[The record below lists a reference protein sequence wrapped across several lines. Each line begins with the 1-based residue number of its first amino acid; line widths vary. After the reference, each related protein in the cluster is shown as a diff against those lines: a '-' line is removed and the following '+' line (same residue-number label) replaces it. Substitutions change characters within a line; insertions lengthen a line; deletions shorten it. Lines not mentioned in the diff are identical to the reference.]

1 MRIVAYLI
9 VLLSGIGAAAVMHK
23 HGGLKSPIAILPS
36 LIVLNFIAT
45 LVHELGHAW
54 MARQRGAQ
62 VMQIAVLPFQFD
74 AVARH
79 FGLAS
84 PRRDSEVGGYVLYV
98 FEEIHESR
106 RDSAL
111 IAGAGPVA
119 NFLLAAAVLLLA
131 FAWPAPVDPF
141 ALSSAAPVEV
151 VKTVP
156 DDWAITRPAPQ
167 GLPDNATMS
176 RVLADYDAYRT
187 SEAWYLAGRG
197 LAIALG
203 ILSLAAALANLL
215 PFRGSDGYVLREAL
229 FGRQPRV

>member
-1 MRIVAYLI
+1 MRFVAYLI
-9 VLLSGIGAAAVMHK
+9 VLLFGIVAFAAMHQ
-23 HGGLKSPIAILPS
+23 HGGLKSPIVILPS
-36 LIVLNFIAT
+36 LIVLSFVAT

-62 VMQIAVLPFQFD
+62 VMRIAVLPFQFD
-74 AVARH
+74 AFTRH

-84 PRRDSEVGGYVLYV
+84 PHRDSEVGGYVLYA
-98 FEEIHESR
+98 FEEIQESR

-111 IAGAGPVA
+111 IAGAGPLA
-119 NFLLAAAVLLLA
+119 NLLLAAAVLLLA

-141 ALSSAAPVEV
+141 AVSSAAPVEAL
-151 VKTVP
+151 KTVP
-156 DDWAITRPAPQ
+156 DDWAITRTEPQ

-176 RVLADYDAYRT
+176 RVLAEYDTYRA
-187 SEAWYLAGRG
+187 SEARYLAGRG

-203 ILSLAAALANLL
+203 ILSLGAALANLV

-229 FGRQPRV
+229 FGR